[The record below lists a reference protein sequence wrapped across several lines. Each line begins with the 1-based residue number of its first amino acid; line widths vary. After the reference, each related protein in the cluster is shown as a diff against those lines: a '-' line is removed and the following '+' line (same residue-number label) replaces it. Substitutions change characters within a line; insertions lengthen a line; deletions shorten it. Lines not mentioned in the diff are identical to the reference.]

1 MNTLVQ
7 VSLVAL
13 LAFIGPISSAEQTG
27 RAPHRAT
34 LGDLTFITGL
44 WRVDWDGGLGEEHW
58 STPSGDSMMGT
69 FRFVKD
75 GKSRFYEFMLIE
87 QTADGLVL
95 RIKHFNAGLIGWED
109 KSQVY
114 NYPLTECRKGAA
126 VFDREDKKSRLTYTR
141 TSKEILSVVLDEPTN
156 GKAHSETFSFRQVAQ
171 P

>member
-95 RIKHFNAGLIGWED
+95 RIKNFNAGLMGGED
-109 KSQVY
+109 KSKVY
-114 NYPLTECRKGAA
+114 DNL
-126 VFDREDKKSRLTYTR
+126 L
-141 TSKEILSVVLDEPTN
+141 
-156 GKAHSETFSFRQVAQ
+156 
-171 P
+171 